1 MQGEKFTLMQYN
13 VNAILGFIEAGQFV
27 IPEIQRPFVWKRAQ
41 VRDLIDSLYNG
52 YPTGYIITWKNPD
65 VKTTNSP
72 AFNTFLAAQINLNC
86 NSLFMHG
93 TMISDLINISG
104 DVHHIFPKAY
114 LKNNGIDTKGRYNQV
129 ANFTYLD
136 TQVNKAISDDAPN
149 IYFQSALEQ
158 CDKKNIAF
166 GNIFERDAL
175 MKNLSENAIP
185 ESIVSMTVENYDDF
199 LADRRKLMAKLM
211 MRYYKGL

>member
-1 MQGEKFTLMQYN
+1 MPQNLETT
-13 VNAILGFIEAGQFV
+13 
-27 IPEIQRPFVWKRAQ
+27 
-41 VRDLIDSLYNG
+41 S
-52 YPTGYIITWKNPD
+52 
-65 VKTTNSP
+65 TNSP

-136 TQVNKAISDDAPN
+136 TH
-149 IYFQSALEQ
+149 
-158 CDKKNIAF
+158 
-166 GNIFERDAL
+166 
-175 MKNLSENAIP
+175 LSENAIP

-199 LADRRKLMAKLM
+199 LADRRKLMAQLM